1 MAPRGC
7 DGERAASAETIHEG
21 EGRGGNFPLKPTFC
35 GKLGFQQNESKC
47 FFFFFPAVL
56 IFHQKIKEKNAVTVS
71 FPIFF
76 LFSFFWPKAIKD
88 ILGPSHIFFRFLIFS
103 FLMQTWDP
111 LWGIQ
116 TPCKH
121 SVVTCTLLLQDTNT
135 LLLSIGFMWIWGF
148 LNLLVLPLKRF
159 APMHVPDIIS
169 ISSPAVF

>member
-1 MAPRGC
+1 M
-7 DGERAASAETIHEG
+7 ENWVFNKMKASA
-21 EGRGGNFPLKPTFC
+21 
-35 GKLGFQQNESKC
+35 
-47 FFFFFPAVL
+47 FFFPTVL
-56 IFHQKIKEKNAVTVS
+56 IFHQKIKEKNTVTVS

-76 LFSFFWPKAIKD
+76 PFQFLLAKGYKRYFGSLPQ
-88 ILGPSHIFFRFLIFS
+88 FFRFLIFS

-121 SVVTCTLLLQDTNT
+121 SLVACTLLLQDTNT

-159 APMHVPDIIS
+159 APVHVPDIIS
-169 ISSPAVF
+169 ISSPLYFRP